1 MVTKPIFL
9 IGMMGSGKSTI
20 GKALAEVSRCPF
32 YDTDELIMHREG
44 KSIRQIFEQGGE
56 RYFRALEQDVL
67 AKLPNSPCV
76 VACGGGM
83 PCFEGN
89 MLLLKQKGWVVYL
102 EVAVDLLYERIKQD
116 TNRPLLKDWTSFQS
130 LFQQRVGVY
139 KSADLT
145 IDAHLEIWEVVQ
157 MLQQTLNI
165 NKDLS

>member
-20 GKALAEVSRCPF
+20 GKAMARALNTPF
-32 YDTDELIMHREG
+32 YDTDELIAEQEG
-44 KSIRQIFEQGGE
+44 RSIHQIFEQDGE

-116 TNRPLLKDWTSFQS
+116 TSRPLLKDWTSFKS

-145 IDAHLEIWEVVQ
+145 IDAHLEIWELVQ